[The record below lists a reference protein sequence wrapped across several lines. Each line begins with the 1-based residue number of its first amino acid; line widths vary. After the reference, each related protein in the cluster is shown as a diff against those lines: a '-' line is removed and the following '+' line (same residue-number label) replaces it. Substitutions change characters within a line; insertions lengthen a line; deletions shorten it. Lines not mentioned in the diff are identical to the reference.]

1 MLHKAH
7 LSQFCAPRTSW
18 PSRLNNWSLLLSN
31 LQVKPTF
38 SLQEM
43 QRRLHM
49 IRHHMEANEIDA
61 CVFTSYH
68 NVHYF
73 SDFLYCYFGRPY
85 AFIVT
90 ANKAMSVSAGKD
102 VLNTFGTCL
111 GTENAVKFKN
121 LWSVHTMMQ
130 GRQFFHGR
138 PGRVTSSRVFAWRGT
153 IATKFDLKF

>member
-1 MLHKAH
+1 
-7 LSQFCAPRTSW
+7 
-18 PSRLNNWSLLLSN
+18 
-31 LQVKPTF
+31 
-38 SLQEM
+38 
-43 QRRLHM
+43 
-49 IRHHMEANEIDA
+49 MEANEIDA

-121 LWSVHTMMQ
+121 L
-130 GRQFFHGR
+130 
-138 PGRVTSSRVFAWRGT
+138 
-153 IATKFDLKF
+153 

>member
-1 MLHKAH
+1 M
-7 LSQFCAPRTSW
+7 
-18 PSRLNNWSLLLSN
+18 
-31 LQVKPTF
+31 KPTF
-38 SLQEM
+38 SPQEM

-102 VLNTFGTCL
+102 GWNTFWNCL
-111 GTENAVKFKN
+111 DTEKALKFKN
-121 LWSVHTMMQ
+121 
-130 GRQFFHGR
+130 
-138 PGRVTSSRVFAWRGT
+138 
-153 IATKFDLKF
+153 

>member
-1 MLHKAH
+1 MPSVPQFFPGSLNRLHNATKEFITVVV
-7 LSQFCAPRTSW
+7 Q
-18 PSRLNNWSLLLSN
+18 

-38 SLQEM
+38 SAQEM
-43 QRRLHM
+43 QRRLQM
-49 IRHHMEANEIDA
+49 IRHHMEANAIDA

-102 VLNTFGTCL
+102 VLKKPFEIVL
-111 GTENAVKFKN
+111 N
-121 LWSVHTMMQ
+121 LEH
-130 GRQFFHGR
+130 
-138 PGRVTSSRVFAWRGT
+138 
-153 IATKFDLKF
+153 

>member
-1 MLHKAH
+1 
-7 LSQFCAPRTSW
+7 
-18 PSRLNNWSLLLSN
+18 
-31 LQVKPTF
+31 
-38 SLQEM
+38 M

-49 IRHHMEANEIDA
+49 IRQHMEANEIDA

-102 VLNTFGTCL
+102 VSKWFCSIAIFKIILL
-111 GTENAVKFKN
+111 G
-121 LWSVHTMMQ
+121 Q
-130 GRQFFHGR
+130 RQLQTREG
-138 PGRVTSSRVFAWRGT
+138 
-153 IATKFDLKF
+153 

>member
-1 MLHKAH
+1 MWTNSAQRLLCYERIGGFAVRPTGC
-7 LSQFCAPRTSW
+7 LEQSGYLT
-18 PSRLNNWSLLLSN
+18 RLNNLSPGIV

-38 SLQEM
+38 SNQEM
-43 QRRLHM
+43 QRRLQL
-49 IRHHMEANEIDA
+49 IRHHMEANAIDA

-102 VLNTFGTCL
+102 ASNYYYKYYCYYYYYYYYYYCYYIYTFFC
-111 GTENAVKFKN
+111 N
-121 LWSVHTMMQ
+121 LSLYLA
-130 GRQFFHGR
+130 
-138 PGRVTSSRVFAWRGT
+138 RVS
-153 IATKFDLKF
+153 